1 MSAEEHPPDDAAK
14 DGQAEEDGQD
24 RAAYLPIGIA
34 FLVLGLGGLLNDS
47 FRYSALAFVPV
58 GIVFLTLGL
67 QGRRVD
73 GAESDADPSGPGE
86 PPDVTP
92 R

>member
-1 MSAEEHPPDDAAK
+1 MSAEEHPPDDAAR

-67 QGRRVD
+67 QGRRD
-73 GAESDADPSGPGE
+73 GAADPHPADPGE

>member
-1 MSAEEHPPDDAAK
+1 MSAEEHPPDDAAR

-24 RAAYLPIGIA
+24 RAAYLPIGIV

-67 QGRRVD
+67 QGRRD
-73 GAESDADPSGPGE
+73 GAADPDSADPGE

>member
-1 MSAEEHPPDDAAK
+1 MSHEEGPPPDEAK
-14 DGQAEEDGQD
+14 GAKDGQD
-24 RAAYLPIGIA
+24 RAAYLPIGIV

-47 FRYSALAFVPV
+47 FRYSSLAFVPV

-67 QGRRVD
+67 QGRQD
-73 GAESDADPSGPGE
+73 DADPPDAGGAGPVE

>member
-14 DGQAEEDGQD
+14 DGQGEQDGQD
-24 RAAYLPIGIA
+24 RAAYLPIGIV

-47 FRYSALAFVPV
+47 FRYPALAFVPV

-67 QGRRVD
+67 QGRQAD
-73 GAESDADPSGPGE
+73 GAESEAGPADPGE
-86 PPDVTP
+86 PPEVTP

>member
-1 MSAEEHPPDDAAK
+1 MSREEDPPPGDPAK
-14 DGQAEEDGQD
+14 GEEDGQD
-24 RAAYLPIGIA
+24 RAAYLPIGIV

-47 FRYSALAFVPV
+47 FRYSSLAFVPV

-67 QGRRVD
+67 HGRQD
-73 GAESDADPSGPGE
+73 DADPPDAGRAGPVE